1 MFSVSVL
8 TGIFPLASYNDTFL
22 LPSSFFLLLPPFTTH
37 NWIVYVLSKPHP
49 VVVAACH
56 FSVRFRKPNA
66 YVKEKRRIYPLS
78 VVSLSATL
86 CKLCVVRVVCGVS
99 CVCYTYCCWH
109 VLMQIF
115 LSFPPSPPF
124 YPRYYTFDCL
134 FCARRQPV
142 KRSVAKF
149 IQSLDHKRQHEKKL
163 HINHDSHYTD
173 ARLLVKCL
181 ECHRVSRFAPFLFT
195 LPPTLDTM
203 LAGPPIPG
211 SALYSGPV
219 NHSLSSKVNGF
230 IYIIMLII

>member
-1 MFSVSVL
+1 MRGACGVWCVVCVL
-8 TGIFPLASYNDTFL
+8 PILLLARTNTDIPL
-22 LPSSFFLLLPPFTTH
+22 LPSLPPFLH
-37 NWIVYVLSKPHP
+37 H
-49 VVVAACH
+49 
-56 FSVRFRKPNA
+56 
-66 YVKEKRRIYPLS
+66 
-78 VVSLSATL
+78 
-86 CKLCVVRVVCGVS
+86 
-99 CVCYTYCCWH
+99 
-109 VLMQIF
+109 
-115 LSFPPSPPF
+115 
-124 YPRYYTFDCL
+124 PRYYTFDCL

-230 IYIIMLII
+230 IYVIMVII